1 MVMDDELKYI
11 LKNID
16 EKFDSIKTSFDD
28 YKEYHEKLSLPM
40 RNSISNMEKCLNGNG
55 KVGLVAKVDNIEKE
69 MESKKDE
76 SKQVKI
82 GIFIAIATGIIA
94 IISEKLRGK

>member
-1 MVMDDELKYI
+1 MIMDDELKYI

-16 EKFDSIKTSFDD
+16 DKFVGIQKSFED

-55 KVGLVAKVDNIEKE
+55 KVGLVAKVDSIEKE
-69 MESKKDE
+69 IENKKDE
-76 SKQVKI
+76 NKQVKI
-82 GIFIAIATGIIA
+82 GIFVAIATGLIA
-94 IISEKLRGK
+94 LISEKLKGK